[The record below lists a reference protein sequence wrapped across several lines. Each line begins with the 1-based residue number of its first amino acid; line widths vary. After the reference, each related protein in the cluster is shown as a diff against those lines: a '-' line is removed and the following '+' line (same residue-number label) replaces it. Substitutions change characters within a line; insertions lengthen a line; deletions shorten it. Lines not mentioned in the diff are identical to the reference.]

1 MESLKNIP
9 EVKNNVY
16 LANVFNFED
25 FAVNSR
31 LTQVVRSKPAKADDR
46 FASAGINTDLDYG
59 IIKGLI
65 DKIIGHYAK
74 KNVDDVIAMYPS
86 MFMDITFEN
95 SLMPYIRE
103 FYKSNVKAEQIKNDV
118 SKLVYNI
125 NVSSLDRIPLEIQAM
140 PNDMFA
146 FGEKLYLTANDFK
159 MDVFK
164 RDMSNIIS
172 RAFFIVLYH
181 KHLQYRSSACAGEMQ
196 CQRVYNLAQYIF
208 VYYTI
213 MTLFLYVFGSNELVS
228 KYSKESKESME
239 ALQKTKYTLI
249 AIMDN
254 ILARLQEKN
263 LLNPGA
269 LPGGKTSMSAYHDN
283 IKELSTNNKLLS
295 QDLTTKRMSLT
306 SLQNNLASYNSME
319 MITHRATITAN
330 VSLWFT
336 IILVTLLVGG
346 LIVLLM
352 RERYATADLF
362 MLLITIGI
370 LMFLTKWYIVVWQ
383 QLTNFFVQ

>member
-31 LTQVVRSKPAKADDR
+31 LTQVIRAKPAKADDR
-46 FASAGINTDLDYG
+46 FATAGINADLDYG
-59 IIKGLI
+59 IIKTLI
-65 DKIIGHYAK
+65 DKIVAQYAK
-74 KNVDDVIAMYPS
+74 KNVDDVLAMYPS
-86 MFMDITFEN
+86 MFLDITFEN
-95 SLMPYIRE
+95 SFMPYIRE
-103 FYKSNVKAEQIKNDV
+103 FYKSNVKAEQIKNDI

-125 NVSSLDRIPLEIQAM
+125 NVSSLDRIPLEIQSM

-146 FGEKLYLTANDFK
+146 FGEKLYLTPNDFK

-172 RAFFIVLYH
+172 RAFFIILYH

-208 VYYTI
+208 VYYTV
-213 MTLFLYVFGSNELVS
+213 MTLFLYVYGSNELVN

-239 ALQKTKYTLI
+239 ALQTTKYTLI
-249 AIMDN
+249 SIMDN

-263 LLNPGA
+263 LLNPGS
-269 LPGGKTSMSAYHDN
+269 LPSGKTSMSAYHDN

-306 SLQNNLASYNSME
+306 NLQNNLASYNSME

-336 IILVTLLVGG
+336 IVLVTLLVGG
-346 LIVLLM
+346 VIVLLM

-362 MLLITIGI
+362 MLLITIGV
-370 LMFLTKWYIVVWQ
+370 LLFLTKWYIIIWQ
-383 QLTNFFVQ
+383 KLTNFFVQ

>member
-31 LTQVVRSKPAKADDR
+31 LTQVVRAKPAKADDR
-46 FASAGINTDLDYG
+46 FASAGVNADLDYV
-59 IIKGLI
+59 IIKTLI
-65 DKIIGHYAK
+65 DKIVAQYAK
-74 KNVDDVIAMYPS
+74 KNVDDVLAMYPS

-95 SLMPYIRE
+95 SFMPYIRE

-146 FGEKLYLTANDFK
+146 FGEKLYLTPNDFK

-172 RAFFIVLYH
+172 RAFFIILYH

-213 MTLFLYVFGSNELVS
+213 MTLFLYVYGSNELVN

-263 LLNPGA
+263 LLNTGS
-269 LPGGKTSMSAYHDN
+269 LPTGETSMSAYHDN
-283 IKELSTNNKLLS
+283 IKELSTNNKLMS
-295 QDLTTKRMSLT
+295 QDLTTKRMSL
-306 SLQNNLASYNSME
+306 SNLQNNLASYNSME
-319 MITHRATITAN
+319 MVTHRATITAN

-336 IILVTLLVGG
+336 IVFVTLLVGG
-346 LIVLLM
+346 VVVLLM
-352 RERYATADLF
+352 RGRYGTADLF

-370 LMFLTKWYIVVWQ
+370 LMFLTKWYMVVWQ
-383 QLTNFFVQ
+383 KMSNFFIQ

>member
-1 MESLKNIP
+1 MESLKTIP

-31 LTQVVRSKPAKADDR
+31 LSQVVRAKPAKADDR
-46 FASAGINTDLDYG
+46 FATAGVNADLDYG
-59 IIKGLI
+59 IIKTLI
-65 DKIIGHYAK
+65 DKIVAQYAK
-74 KNVDDVIAMYPS
+74 KNVDDVLAMYPS
-86 MFMDITFEN
+86 MFLDITFEN
-95 SLMPYIRE
+95 SFMPYIRE

-125 NVSSLDRIPLEIQAM
+125 NVSSLDRIPLEIQSM

-146 FGEKLYLTANDFK
+146 FGEKLYLTPNDFK

-172 RAFFIVLYH
+172 RAFFIVFYH

-208 VYYTI
+208 VYYTV
-213 MTLFLYVFGSNELVS
+213 MTLFLYVYGSNELVN

-263 LLNPGA
+263 LLNPGS
-269 LPGGKTSMSAYHDN
+269 LPDGKTSMSAYHDN

-306 SLQNNLASYNSME
+306 NLQNNLASYNSME
-319 MITHRATITAN
+319 MVTHRATITAN

-336 IILVTLLVGG
+336 IIFITLLVGG
-346 LIVLLM
+346 VIVLLM
-352 RERYATADLF
+352 RGRYTTADVF
-362 MLLITIGI
+362 MLVITIGI
-370 LMFLTKWYIVVWQ
+370 VLFLTKWYIVIWQ
-383 QLTNFFVQ
+383 NVANFFVQ